1 MLKTKMF
8 TRLISLS
15 LGLVILLLPQDG
27 RAATSGN
34 YTYWI
39 ENGRATLAFYED
51 QSVSGNLII
60 PDKLGGFPVSEIAGA
75 FNGCAALNS
84 VTIPDGV
91 SVIGAQAFSGCTS
104 LTNVVIPASVTTI
117 GVDAFNACGLIQVTI
132 PDSVTSIGDQ
142 AFLLCT
148 ALTNVVMGNGV
159 ESIGTWAFGCCSSL
173 VDVMLPASLRVVG
186 DCAFSDCTGLST
198 VFFTGAPPSFSDA
211 GSVFSSTS
219 TTLFYLREDA
229 GWNTLSFADHV
240 LTWWHASISSNP
252 ELGLSGGLFGF
263 TVVGGTN
270 MPLVVD
276 ACTNLVEKG
285 WTTVARA
292 KTDSAGSY
300 VFTDPAST
308 NKPTSFYRVTWPQ

>member
-1 MLKTKMF
+1 MLRMNPIPHLF
-8 TRLISLS
+8 C
-15 LGLVILLLPQDG
+15 LGLILIVLLMPKVC
-27 RAATSGN
+27 RSATSGN
-34 YTYWI
+34 YTYWV
-39 ENGRATLAFYED
+39 ENGQATIAFYED
-51 QSVSGNLII
+51 SGVSGNLTI
-60 PDKLGGFPVSEIAGA
+60 PDTLGGYPVVEITGA
-75 FNGCAALNS
+75 FNGCASLNS
-84 VTIPDGV
+84 VTIPVGV

-117 GVDAFNACGLIQVTI
+117 GVDAFNGSGLIQVTI

-142 AFLLCT
+142 AFLLCS
-148 ALTNVVMGNGV
+148 ALTNVVMGSGV
-159 ESIGTWAFGCCSSL
+159 ESIGTWGFGCCSSL
-173 VDVMLPASLRVVG
+173 VDVILPASLRVVG
-186 DCAFSDCTGLST
+186 DYAFSDCTGLST

-211 GSVFSSTS
+211 TSVFTASSA
-219 TTLFYLREDA
+219 TLFYTREDA
-229 GWNTLSFADHV
+229 GWTTLSFAGHV
-240 LTWWHASISSNP
+240 LTWWHASISSTP
-252 ELGLSGGLFGF
+252 ALGLSGGLFGF

-276 ACTNLVEKG
+276 ACTNLAEKG

>member
-8 TRLISLS
+8 TRLICLS

-148 ALTNVVMGNGV
+148 ALTNVVMGAGV

-173 VDVMLPASLRVVG
+173 VDVMLPASLQVVG
-186 DCAFSDCTGLST
+186 DYAFSDCTELST
-198 VFFTGAPPSFSDA
+198 VFFAGVPPSFSDPT
-211 GSVFSSTS
+211 SVFTASSA
-219 TTLFYLREDA
+219 TLFYTREDA

-240 LTWWHASISSNP
+240 LAWWHASISSYP
-252 ELGLSGGLFGF
+252 EIGLSGGLFAF
-263 TVVGGTN
+263 TIVGGTN
-270 MPLVVD
+270 MPLVVE
-276 ACTNLVEKG
+276 ACTNLAEDG
-285 WTTVARA
+285 WATLASA

-300 VFTDPAST
+300 AFSDPTST
-308 NKPTSFYRVTWPQ
+308 NKPTCFYRVTWPQ